1 MTLKKVVILFRI
13 LAVWFLIMLNFNIA
27 YADFNLPNIIIINQ
41 NHITRSEINQRW
53 QFFFNNSK
61 IINQKNIKNIT
72 IWQEKLLEKLIEESL
87 ILENA
92 QKLKLEVSPDEL
104 NDYLVQIAGK
114 QQKTLIQWQ
123 NFLQKNNLDFS
134 YYVKQVKAEILWLK
148 IIEQK
153 IKPKIQISNLEINE
167 IAEQDNSNVLEPHFL
182 IAEIVINNNNKNT
195 EKFIYNMYQQLLM
208 GTNFNILVNQF
219 SISESA
225 KNNGLIGWFTKQ
237 DLNKKVYQAIA
248 NLSINGYSLPV
259 QIENNWYIFKVI
271 NKKHQNNLDE
281 NTKNKLEHLIF
292 QQKLNNF
299 SKSYLQDL
307 KNHSVIEMVL

>member
-41 NHITRSEINQRW
+41 NHITHSEINQRW

>member
-195 EKFIYNMYQQLLM
+195 R
-208 GTNFNILVNQF
+208 
-219 SISESA
+219 
-225 KNNGLIGWFTKQ
+225 
-237 DLNKKVYQAIA
+237 
-248 NLSINGYSLPV
+248 
-259 QIENNWYIFKVI
+259 
-271 NKKHQNNLDE
+271 
-281 NTKNKLEHLIF
+281 
-292 QQKLNNF
+292 
-299 SKSYLQDL
+299 
-307 KNHSVIEMVL
+307 

>member
-1 MTLKKVVILFRI
+1 MTLRKVIILFRI
-13 LAVWFLIMLNFNIA
+13 LAVWFFIMLNFNIA

-41 NHITRSEINQRW
+41 NHITSSEINQRW

-167 IAEQDNSNVLEPHFL
+167 IAEQDNSNALEPHFL

-208 GTNFNILVNQF
+208 GANFNILVNQF